1 MAGGNDLAIGVT
13 MTGGQIQGVAGAGSV
28 VIENFTIYNRAPEEP
43 DSQVADGE
51 PTRPCPYPG
60 LAYFGPNDSAR
71 FFGRDVAI
79 DRLTAAVSRRSFT
92 VLVGSSGS
100 GKSSIVLAGLT
111 SRLHGVGGWRFTH
124 FRIGNELEHNPFLA
138 LSRAIVPLL
147 TATAD
152 DLDRLTETRKLA
164 ALLQSGELTLRDVF
178 AESRGRDKSSHILLI
193 ADQFEE
199 SFTLIKDEE
208 IRQRFIDVLLHG
220 FPDPGPGSSPEV
232 SLIMTMRADFYG
244 RALLYRPLADA
255 LQGHVENLGPMS
267 REELRLAIETPAENE
282 KVSFESGLVETL
294 LDDVE
299 SKPGSLPLLQFA
311 LREMWGRRERRKITR
326 KSYDA
331 IGGVQGALARR
342 AEAIF
347 GEMTENG
354 ENGRTPG
361 AFSTSVHPTGDARRR
376 PRGYAAHCRSPR
388 AGR

>member
-1 MAGGNDLAIGVT
+1 MH
-13 MTGGQIQGVAGAGSV
+13 
-28 VIENFTIYNRAPEEP
+28 
-43 DSQVADGE
+43 
-51 PTRPCPYPG
+51 
-60 LAYFGPNDSAR
+60 SAR

-199 SFTLIKDEE
+199 S
-208 IRQRFIDVLLHG
+208 LHT
-220 FPDPGPGSSPEV
+220 D
-232 SLIMTMRADFYG
+232 
-244 RALLYRPLADA
+244 
-255 LQGHVENLGPMS
+255 
-267 REELRLAIETPAENE
+267 
-282 KVSFESGLVETL
+282 
-294 LDDVE
+294 
-299 SKPGSLPLLQFA
+299 
-311 LREMWGRRERRKITR
+311 
-326 KSYDA
+326 
-331 IGGVQGALARR
+331 
-342 AEAIF
+342 
-347 GEMTENG
+347 
-354 ENGRTPG
+354 
-361 AFSTSVHPTGDARRR
+361 
-376 PRGYAAHCRSPR
+376 
-388 AGR
+388 